1 MSGSASGAVP
11 ETPRGPIKGS
21 IMRRVLILLAAAM
34 LALGVGISASAK
46 PLNFTGTVS
55 TAIGTELPALNNTLG
70 GVATVN
76 NSAGAIPAHLQT
88 LQLKASRGAGQTSA
102 MVAITDPVV
111 AANGIA
117 SIRINSDLGTGTFAP
132 ISGGAAST
140 TVLTKNVLPVRGL
153 SKVCLLSTQC
163 TNFLPLVL
171 TQHVATSMAKGVG
184 IGGLLTIGAGTNP
197 IRISIEAAPWTIKTA
212 TKIDQITTPMTP
224 MGIKVFINV
233 SGKGFAHDPS
243 STTTNT
249 AQPSGV
255 VQLISPMQIVTNL
268 TSGSNAKISLFSTMK
283 LHFIPEPGMLVLLGS
298 GVAGLV
304 MLGRRRMGK

>member
-1 MSGSASGAVP
+1 
-11 ETPRGPIKGS
+11 
-21 IMRRVLILLAAAM
+21 MRRLLALSATAA
-34 LALGVGISASAK
+34 LALGLALPAGAK
-46 PLNFTGTVS
+46 PLNFTGTLFTQTS
-55 TAIGTELPALNNTLG
+55 TTLPLLSNTLG

-76 NSAGAIPAHLQT
+76 NSAGAIPAHLN
-88 LQLKASRGAGQTSA
+88 LLRVAGSRLAGATTQ
-102 MVAITDPVV
+102 MVAITDPTVS
-111 AANGIA
+111 ANGIA
-117 SIRINSDLGTGTFAP
+117 SLRITAQLGTGTLGP

-140 TVLTKNVLPVRGL
+140 TVLTKNVLPIRGI

-163 TNFLPLVL
+163 TNFLPLQL
-171 TQHVATSMAKGVG
+171 TKHAATSAVKGVG

-212 TKIDQITTPMTP
+212 TVIDQITTPMTP
-224 MGIKVFINV
+224 MGVKVFINV

-268 TSGSNAKISLFSTMK
+268 TSGSNAKLSQFTTLRI
-283 LHFIPEPGMLVLLGS
+283 HFIPEPGMLLLLGS

-304 MLGRRRMGK
+304 LLGRQRMRK